1 MNNPILIGYTWVQVY
16 DLTGLAPGDNLAGA
30 TVTANAVL
38 SDATTEI
45 IAPRAQVDAALGA
58 DWAQNVVVIE
68 FTAGDTTPLGAHLGK
83 TARVQLRVVKGGR
96 TRLYDAGLVP
106 IRAAVFS

>member
-1 MNNPILIGYTWVQVY
+1 MNNPLLIGYTWVQVY
-16 DLTGLAPGDNLAGA
+16 DLTGLATGDDLSGA
-30 TVTANAVL
+30 TVSANAVL
-38 SDATTEI
+38 SDAATEI
-45 IAPRAQVDAALGA
+45 IAPRTQADGVLGA
-58 DWAQNVVVIE
+58 SWAQNVVAIE
-68 FTAGDTTPLGAHLGK
+68 FTAGDTAALSTHVGK